1 MSTKHRTRPPLP
13 TPTPTRSCVLRLGG
27 WLSRGRWKGGEG
39 ERGGAHPRL
48 SCRVLPALP
57 PSCLWRADPDLIIC
71 GKLPGIAIARVG
83 PRHDGQCVGYAC
95 DSFVNPA
102 VLARICD
109 ECNYGSF
116 EGRW

>member
-1 MSTKHRTRPPLP
+1 MPAPP
-13 TPTPTRSCVLRLGG
+13 R
-27 WLSRGRWKGGEG
+27 
-39 ERGGAHPRL
+39 
-48 SCRVLPALP
+48 RVL
-57 PSCLWRADPDLIIC
+57 ADPDLIIC

-83 PRHDGQCVGYAC
+83 PRHDGQCVGYGC

-116 EGRW
+116 EGAHCPPRRTKALDWRKSLRLRFACQLDSLPSRIQEMRHSNHANHARN